1 MADEGNVIS
10 NLNLDPL
17 PNGEDTA
24 PVAGVISQYVKDLS
38 VENPNSPDCYQWTD
52 APQVDIQFNITARPI
67 NEEVQEVELKI
78 SLSAKAEAGTA
89 YIVELVYCG
98 LAAMRNLPPEQGHAF
113 IFAEV
118 PRILFPFARRVVADA
133 VRDAGFPP
141 IMLEP
146 VDFNGL
152 YFQQLAAQQEAGD
165 AGEGAP
171 VGNA

>member
-10 NLNLDPL
+10 DPQLDPL

-24 PVAGVISQYVKDLS
+24 PAAGIISQYIKDLS
-38 VENPNSPDCYQWTD
+38 VENPNAPESFQWAD
-52 APQVDIQFNITARPI
+52 APQVDIQFNIGARPI
-67 NEEVQEVELKI
+67 SDEIQEVELKI
-78 SLSAKAEAGTA
+78 NINARAQAGTA
-89 YIVELVYCG
+89 YIVELSYCG
-98 LAAMRNLPPEQGHAF
+98 LAGVRNIDPAQAHAF
-113 IFAEV
+113 YFAEV

-146 VDFNGL
+146 IDFNGL
-152 YFQQLAAQQEAGD
+152 YVQQLAAQQDAEA
-165 AGEGAP
+165 GAP